1 MFVIDLIVNKRSH
14 QIKQIIKQ
22 YQMKHLKAFF
32 ILSIL
37 AFSMPTMVQAQTD
50 RIEKST
56 VENLNKSDHFAMGV
70 TNARGLK
77 GAYGMYQKFQNSGVK
92 LKRFEVVIWGSV
104 VKDLKKGTEL
114 HDYLKALE
122 VKGLQV
128 TVCQI
133 ALDYFDVS
141 KEDLPYGIKVV
152 PDAHVRL
159 FELQALGY
167 NLIVI

>member
-1 MFVIDLIVNKRSH
+1 MKGFKNFMFL
-14 QIKQIIKQ
+14 
-22 YQMKHLKAFF
+22 F
-32 ILSIL
+32 ILML
-37 AFSMPTMVQAQTD
+37 SMPMMLQAQTD

-56 VENLNKSDHFAMGV
+56 VETLNKSDNFAIGV
-70 TNARGLK
+70 SGERQLK
-77 GAYGMYQKFQNSGVK
+77 SAYSMYQKFQNSGVK
-92 LKRFEVVIWGSV
+92 LKRFEIVIWGAV

-114 HDYLKALE
+114 HDYIKAQE

>member
-77 GAYGMYQKFQNSGVK
+77 GAYGMYQKFRTRVK

-152 PDAHVRL
+152 PYAHVRL